1 MNRRNFNP
9 GQARRSGGFTL
20 LELLLA
26 FMVFALSF
34 ATVLEI
40 LSGSMRNTVRARHF
54 TEAALTAQSIMDQV
68 GVVIPLQPGERVNGD
83 SGDYRWDLE
92 IYEYQ
97 GGESEMSPVELAEEA
112 PEVRAALDSLP
123 AAGAGPEEALERKE
137 LGRLVHATLD
147 RLPPRYG
154 QALEW
159 KYIDGLPVKEI
170 ARRLAVG
177 PKAAESILTRAR
189 QALTSAS
196 SVVRRGSPASSK
208 ATSALWPFAVTRAV

>member
-54 TEAALTAQSIMDQV
+54 TETALHAQSIMDQV
-68 GVVIPLQPGERVNGD
+68 GVVIPLQPGGRANGE

-97 GGESEMSPVELAEEA
+97 GGESEMSPVELAELTGI
-112 PEVRAALDSLP
+112 ALLQVDLYVQW
-123 AAGAGPEEALERKE
+123 G
-137 LGRLVHATLD
+137 T
-147 RLPPRYG
+147 
-154 QALEW
+154 
-159 KYIDGLPVKEI
+159 
-170 ARRLAVG
+170 
-177 PKAAESILTRAR
+177 
-189 QALTSAS
+189 
-196 SVVRRGSPASSK
+196 SPANQERRFTTVK
-208 ATSALWPFAVTRAV
+208 AMLANQLDVPET